1 MPTPLRRLLLLL
13 TLAAAPAYPQA
24 EPLRAGFEQ
33 ERPLKGT
40 TPAVFTAK
48 LSQGDILHAVITQ
61 SGSDVAATLR
71 DPAGQTVFIADT
83 NNGAYGPETIAYIA
97 AAPGEYRLEIRLGAA
112 ATAGP
117 FSLRV
122 EALGS
127 ASPAQRDLAAAFS
140 HFAAAEVGRRLRTP
154 AGRDTA
160 IAKYP
165 LALTAFTASGDR
177 YHQAITRLSL
187 GLALANSSQFRPA
200 LDQFEPAAELF
211 ASLGDQR
218 RLAAARNNIGGM
230 FEILGEPLRAR
241 DSYQLALNAHRA
253 NADRAGEA
261 LLLSNLGIL
270 EVTLGNYQAA
280 LSNYR
285 LALPIVAATGDRR
298 REALMQHNLA
308 ATHLGLGDTV
318 EAGALLKTALATR
331 QAVSDSRGVADSLA
345 ALGAVQLV
353 SNQPAAAIP
362 FFEKSLAL
370 VIANGDKRSEAQI
383 RRSLG
388 EALKRMGRYAEA
400 EQHQKTALALSRAA
414 QDRRHTAI
422 VLESLA
428 DTVLLARNPARALP
442 FAETALAEFRA
453 IFDRSSEARA
463 AATLA
468 RIRAALGDLAAARSQ
483 IEASLQISET
493 IRGEAAVQD
502 RGLYLAARHDG
513 YEFYIGLLMQLRD
526 PAAAFAVSERARARS
541 LLDMLAE
548 ARSEP
553 AARINFIASQLVARY
568 GRPEAQP
575 LLEQLRE
582 LESARRKTEESNPRY
597 TNTIAL
603 PKLQNELLD
612 AGSVLLEYSL
622 GAERSFVWVISN
634 TDFRS
639 FTLPPR
645 AVIDAQAQALLTL
658 LPKHDA
664 PAIAAA
670 ARALSDSILAPVAP
684 FLTAG
689 RILIVSDGALQRVPF
704 AMLPLPG
711 RAEPLVTTHET
722 VSLPS
727 ASTIALLRA
736 ESPSHK
742 PPTKSIAIFAD
753 PVFTGAPAPF
763 RMLEHLQPEAPSI
776 SVRTIPSLPFTRREA
791 ESIVRLTPKPT
802 TLLALGTKAS
812 RAAALDPGL
821 ADYRFIHFATH
832 GYLDPERPSLSAL
845 LLSFRNEKNEPEDGY
860 LRVSDIYNLHFNADL
875 VVLSACQTGLG
886 RDVRGEGLVGL
897 PRAFLYAGAPRV
909 VVSLWNVSD
918 QATAE
923 LMTIFYRRMLKDRLR
938 PAAALRQAQ
947 LDLRKQSRWASPFYW
962 AAFIQQGEWR

>member
-1 MPTPLRRLLLLL
+1 MPTPLPSLLFLL
-13 TLAAAPAYPQA
+13 TLAAAPAFPQA

-33 ERPLKGT
+33 ERPLSGT

-61 SGSDVAATLR
+61 SGSDVLATLR
-71 DPAGQTVFIADT
+71 DPAGQTVFIADA
-83 NNGAYGPETIAYIA
+83 NNGAYGPEIIAYIA

-127 ASPAQRDLAAAFS
+127 ASPAQRDLAAAFA
-140 HFAAAEVGRRLRTP
+140 HFAAAESGRRLRTP

-165 LALTAFTASGDR
+165 LALAAFTAAGDR

-200 LDQFEPAAELF
+200 LDHFEPAAQIF

-218 RLAAARNNIGGM
+218 RLAVARNTIGGM
-230 FEILGEPLRAR
+230 FEVLGDPIRSR

-261 LLLSNLGIL
+261 LLLNNLGIL

-308 ATHLGLGDTV
+308 VTHLGLGDTV

-331 QAVSDSRGVADSLA
+331 QAVSDSRGVADSFA

-414 QDRRHTAI
+414 QDRRQTAI
-422 VLESLA
+422 ALESLA
-428 DTVLLARNPARALP
+428 DTVLLAGDPARALP

-597 TNTIAL
+597 TNTLAL

-612 AGSVLLEYSL
+612 ADSVLLEYSL
-622 GAERSFVWVISN
+622 GTERSFVWVISN

-645 AVIDAQAQALLTL
+645 AVIDAQAQVLLTL

-689 RILIVSDGALQRVPF
+689 RVLIVSDGALQRVPF

-711 RAEPLVTTHET
+711 RTEPLVTTHET

-763 RMLEHLQPEAPSI
+763 RMLEHLQPDLAPATS
-776 SVRTIPSLPFTRREA
+776 RTIPSLPFTRREA